1 MNYAQSLIHGDLH
14 SGSIFANEKGIK
26 VIDPE
31 FAFYGPMGYDIG
43 NVIGNLFFSWA
54 NKFYTDNENKEFLNW
69 IEETIGNTVDLL
81 INKISKKYDSVVTF
95 NLYNKYFKENYL
107 KEILAD
113 SMGYAGTE
121 MIRRVVG
128 DSKVI
133 EITSVKDIN
142 QRVPLERALIKMGIA
157 LITDRY
163 KIAMGRDLTERFK
176 LILA

>member
-1 MNYAQSLIHGDLH
+1 MNYAQALVHGDLH

-43 NVIGNLFFSWA
+43 NVIGNLVFSWA
-54 NKFYTDNENKEFLNW
+54 NKFYTDNKNADFLNW
-69 IEETIGNTVDLL
+69 IEETIRKTIDLL
-81 INKISKKYDSVVTF
+81 ISKLSQKYDSVVTF
-95 NLYNKYFKENYL
+95 NLYNEYFKEHYL
-107 KEILAD
+107 KEVLAD

-121 MIRRVVG
+121 IIRRVVG
-128 DSKVI
+128 DAKVI
-133 EITSVKDIN
+133 EVTSVEDLT
-142 QRVPLERALIKMGIA
+142 QRVPLERALIKMGIS

-163 KIAMGRDLTERFK
+163 KFTKGRDLTEEFK